1 MGGVG
6 LKWFSFVVVG
16 IGIVAAHYHYIREI
30 PMFAEYEI
38 QLSIGGF
45 EDKWV
50 SVSLRLPLST
60 IKPLEVE
67 SRTSNI
73 EEKTMA
79 D

>member
-1 MGGVG
+1 
-6 LKWFSFVVVG
+6 
-16 IGIVAAHYHYIREI
+16 
-30 PMFAEYEI
+30 MFAEYEI